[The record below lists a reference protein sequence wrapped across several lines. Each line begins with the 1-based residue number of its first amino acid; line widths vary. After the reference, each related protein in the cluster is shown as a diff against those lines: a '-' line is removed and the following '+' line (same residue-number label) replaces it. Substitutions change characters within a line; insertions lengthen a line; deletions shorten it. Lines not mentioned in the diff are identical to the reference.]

1 MSTAAIG
8 TKAARQPQYA
18 QRRRKKN
25 AISET
30 TQSTST
36 APAVAVTNTD
46 DERMVTN
53 SVQIAAAYRRYVI
66 LIAIYRPADQPRA
79 ALTLSANQLVVPA
92 PLRGCDGGL
101 AGCRVRSARSKNA
114 STRRWYSAPLVRR

>member
-8 TKAARQPQYA
+8 TKAARQPQYV
-18 QRRRKKN
+18 QRRRKKS

-30 TQSTST
+30 TQSAST
-36 APAVAVTNTD
+36 VPAVAVTNTD

-66 LIAIYRPADQPRA
+66 LIA
-79 ALTLSANQLVVPA
+79 T
-92 PLRGCDGGL
+92 
-101 AGCRVRSARSKNA
+101 
-114 STRRWYSAPLVRR
+114 